1 MRIIAGVAK
10 GRNLVSVANLTRP
23 TSDRAREA
31 LFSSIQSE
39 FGDFSGI
46 NFLDLYAGSGA
57 VGLEALSRGFS
68 SVVAVEK
75 DNSACETIIKNFE
88 LVKKANPPGKFQLIS
103 SSVEKFLSQSANSK
117 FDVIFLDPPY
127 ETENAEVESILNLLI
142 QNNYLNSESLVVAE
156 RPTKG
161 VQFNWPLPPTSSR
174 NREYGTATFYFAT
187 FDL

>member
-1 MRIIAGVAK
+1 MRIISGVAK
-10 GRNLVSVANLTRP
+10 GRNLTTVASLTRP

-39 FGDFSGI
+39 FGDFSGL

-75 DNSACETIIKNFE
+75 DISACETISKNFD
-88 LVKKANPPGKFQLIS
+88 LVNRANPQGKFNLIS

-127 ETENAEVESILNLLI
+127 EIENAEVEEILKLLI
-142 QNNYLNSESLVVAE
+142 QNKYLNSGVLVVAE
-156 RPTKG
+156 RPSKG
-161 VQFNWPLPPTSSR
+161 VKFNWPTPPTSSR
-174 NREYGTATFYFAT
+174 IREYGTATFYFAS
-187 FDL
+187 FAL